1 MRWEVHGERVIYES
15 PWVVL
20 VLADVEIPDGP
31 RFEHHVVRVPRPAVG
46 TIVVDEDGRVL
57 LLWRHRFIT
66 DTWGW
71 EIPAGG
77 VDPEESLEAAAI
89 RETVEETGWRPHDP
103 VRLVSFHPT
112 NGLTDQTFTVFLSR
126 GAERV
131 GEPTDRSESER
142 IEWVTVAE
150 LRAFV
155 RDDQVHDGLT
165 LAGLTYAFAFAEL

>member
-1 MRWEVHGERVIYES
+1 MRWEVHGERAIYES
-15 PWVVL
+15 PWVDLVL
-20 VLADVEIPDGP
+20 VDVEIPDGP

-46 TIVVDEDGRVL
+46 TIVSDGAGRIL

-77 VDPEESLEAAAI
+77 VDPDEALEAAAV

-103 VRLVSFHPT
+103 VRLVSFHPS
-112 NGLTDQTFTVFLSR
+112 NGLTDQTFTVFLAR
-126 GAERV
+126 GAEHV

-142 IEWVTVAE
+142 IEWVTVAD

-155 RDDQVHDGLT
+155 RDGQVHDGLT
-165 LAGLTYAFAFAEL
+165 LAGLAYALAFAEL